1 MISIEEVNKDIILI
15 PAKGHSVRCPG
26 KNIKL
31 LEWASNYLGEKSNR
45 AIVIT
50 DSDDIIEESKKFN
63 LHFFKSSIT
72 TNELSAMLDYL
83 EKNNYKREYFIYLP
97 LTQPLRE
104 IGLID
109 MLDDMETK
117 KDFIVSKNKYINR
130 DIFRISDNSFIT
142 QSFERK
148 GCLCNRDNCID
159 GAIYKISVDFFKK
172 VNSNNNVNHEFW
184 NGDFETITNNM
195 PFLDI
200 DEIEDLNC
208 FNNLLKLFNYENGN
222 LYIDKR

>member
-1 MISIEEVNKDIILI
+1 MDIEEVNKDIILI
-15 PAKGHSVRCPG
+15 PAKGHSVRCPD

-31 LEWASNYLGEKSNR
+31 LEWTSNYLGEKTNR

-63 LHFFKSSIT
+63 LHFFKSPIT
-72 TNELSAMLDYL
+72 TNELNAMLDYL
-83 EKNNYKREYFIYLP
+83 EKNNYQRDYFIHLP

-109 MLDDMETK
+109 ILDNIETK
-117 KDFIVSKNKYINR
+117 KDFIVSKNKYVNR
-130 DIFRISDNSFIT
+130 NIFTIKDNSFIT

-148 GCLCNRDNCID
+148 GCLCNSDNCID
-159 GAIYKISVDFFKK
+159 GAIYKISVDFLKK
-172 VNSNNNVNHEFW
+172 VNNNNNVNHEFW
-184 NGDFETITNNM
+184 NGDFETITNNI

-208 FNNLLKLFNYENGN
+208 FNNLLKLFNYENIN
-222 LYIDKR
+222 FCIDKR

>member
-31 LEWASNYLGEKSNR
+31 LEWTSNYLGKNSNR
-45 AIVIT
+45 AMVIT
-50 DSDDIIEESKKFN
+50 DSNDIIEESKKFN

-72 TNELSAMLDYL
+72 TDELSAMLDYL
-83 EKNNYKREYFIYLP
+83 EKNNYQRDYFIYLP

-104 IGLID
+104 IELID
-109 MLDDMETK
+109 ILDNIETK

-130 DIFRISDNSFIT
+130 DIFTINDNSFIT
-142 QSFERK
+142 QSLERK
-148 GCLCNRDNCID
+148 GCLCTRDNCID
-159 GAIYKISVDFFKK
+159 GAIYKISVEFLKK
-172 VNSNNNVNHEFW
+172 VNSSNNVNHDFW

-200 DEIEDLNC
+200 DEIEDLNS
-208 FNNLLKLFNYENGN
+208 FNNLLKLFNYENNN
-222 LYIDKR
+222 LCIDKR